1 VAAAAGL
8 ARLGR
13 IADQPIGA
21 RLVVSSSSGLSR
33 VDVDGSRVEPLVLPG
48 LPPLQVLQLL
58 PRAGFV
64 VIRAV
69 GRFGP
74 DSPVGEGYAVP
85 ATFTGP
91 ATDLGAIDAL
101 VPGERP
107 DTFWVRRPD
116 GSAAEL
122 DAALRVLRGP
132 VELPFDSLPVGGTA
146 SGLVIAI
153 RAPSGQSF
161 SLEILDPAHQAG
173 PARVVGS
180 GVPLTTCGNRL
191 VWFENGEQAVV
202 HLTDVVDGVDH
213 RIEPGPGMWPDGVW
227 ACSPD
232 NSRVAGAWFQLTD
245 KPVDVPGVVDLG
257 TAKVLLTTGGGLDT
271 QPGTTSTV
279 WTYAGDRVFFA
290 GTLSDGG
297 RQDPM
302 TFRPGDASVVHLRL
316 PGSPVAMVAL
326 P

>member
-21 RLVVSSSSGLSR
+21 RLVVNSSNGLSR
-33 VDVDGSRVEPLVLPG
+33 VDIDGNRIEPLVLPG
-48 LPPLQVLQLL
+48 LPPVQVIQFL

-69 GRFGP
+69 GQFGP
-74 DSPVGEGYAVP
+74 DSPVDEGFAVP
-85 ATFTGP
+85 ARFAGP

-116 GSAAEL
+116 GSAVEL
-122 DAALRVLRGP
+122 DGALRVVRGP
-132 VELPFDSLPVGGTA
+132 VELPYSSFPVGGTA

-161 SLEILDPAHQAG
+161 SLEIIHPARLAG
-173 PARVVGS
+173 SARVVGS
-180 GVPLTTCGNRL
+180 GVPLTTCGNLL
-191 VWFENGEQAVV
+191 VWFENGAQAVV

-213 RIEPGPGMWPDGVW
+213 TIEPGPGIWPDGVW

-232 NSRVAGAWFQLTD
+232 NTKVAGAWFQLTD

-271 QPGTTSTV
+271 QPGTTGTV

-290 GTLSDGG
+290 GTLSNGG

-302 TFRPGDASVVHLRL
+302 TFRPGDPGVVHLRL
-316 PGSPVAMVAL
+316 PGSHVAMVAL